1 MTKVSLTLAAK
12 QAKNTLKLVLFSED
26 FTQSMAIWLVILST
40 IMLFFSYIQT
50 NNTIGA
56 VYVLDTGEKN
66 YKNVG
71 EVISENG
78 NTELDYWNTEYANM
92 INGTG

>member
-1 MTKVSLTLAAK
+1 
-12 QAKNTLKLVLFSED
+12 
-26 FTQSMAIWLVILST
+26 
-40 IMLFFSYIQT
+40 MLFFSYIQT